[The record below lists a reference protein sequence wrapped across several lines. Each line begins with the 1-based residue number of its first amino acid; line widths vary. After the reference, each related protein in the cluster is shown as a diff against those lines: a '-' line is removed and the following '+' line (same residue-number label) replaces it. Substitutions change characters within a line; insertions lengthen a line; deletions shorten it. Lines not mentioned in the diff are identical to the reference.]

1 MKVISSS
8 PYAPFNS
15 KEWNSLISK
24 NAKFENTPIKIQKKF
39 YKTFTLKS
47 KQKMEYLLFSKSILL
62 LVQMYYY
69 DMKVI
74 SSSPY
79 APFNS
84 KEWNSLISKNV
95 KFEDTP
101 IKIQKKFYRTFT
113 LKKIEKDELSQE
125 KNELHQQMQ
134 LVFG

>member
-8 PYAPFNS
+8 PYATFNS
-15 KEWNSLISK
+15 KEWNSLVSK
-24 NAKFENTPIKIQKKF
+24 NE
-39 YKTFTLKS
+39 
-47 KQKMEYLLFSKSILL
+47 
-62 LVQMYYY
+62 
-69 DMKVI
+69 
-74 SSSPY
+74 
-79 APFNS
+79 
-84 KEWNSLISKNV
+84 

-113 LKKIEKDELSQE
+113 LKKIEKDKLLEE

>member
-1 MKVISSS
+1 
-8 PYAPFNS
+8 
-15 KEWNSLISK
+15 
-24 NAKFENTPIKIQKKF
+24 
-39 YKTFTLKS
+39 
-47 KQKMEYLLFSKSILL
+47 
-62 LVQMYYY
+62 
-69 DMKVI
+69 MKVI

-95 KFEDTP
+95 KFENTP

-113 LKKIEKDELSQE
+113 LKKLENDELLQE
-125 KNELHQQMQ
+125 KNDLPQQMQ

>member
-8 PYAPFNS
+8 PYAPFDS

-39 YKTFTLKS
+39 Y
-47 KQKMEYLLFSKSILL
+47 
-62 LVQMYYY
+62 
-69 DMKVI
+69 
-74 SSSPY
+74 
-79 APFNS
+79 
-84 KEWNSLISKNV
+84 
-95 KFEDTP
+95 
-101 IKIQKKFYRTFT
+101 RTFS
-113 LKKIEKDELSQE
+113 LKKIEKDELLHG